1 MKNLGDAMKTLA
13 EQLAALR
20 ATREQHEKTMQDV
33 AQKSIDEG
41 RSMNTAEAEQ
51 FDEAEAAIKTLDSD
65 ISRLTR
71 LQESQAK
78 SAQPAQKNII
88 VPDQKGHPLGYRVQT
103 SEPKQEPGIAFARA
117 AKCLALG
124 HLEHFN
130 AVEIAKS
137 LYPNHQNIIDA
148 TQRLVRKAPV
158 APATTADPTWA
169 GPLVGEESSA
179 FADFIEYLRPMTI
192 LGRFGTNGIPDLRRV
207 PFRTRLVGQTSG
219 GAGYWVGE
227 GKAKPLTKF
236 DFNGTTLSPLKVA
249 NIAVATMETVRDSSP
264 AADIIIRD
272 QLVAALQER
281 LDLDFI
287 DPNKVAVA
295 DVSPA
300 SITNGANAIP
310 SSGIDQDAINADIKA
325 LFATFIAANNAPTSG
340 VFIMSSTVALSLA
353 LMLNPLGQ
361 PAYPGLTMNGGTLA
375 GLPVITSEYVPS
387 DTTGSIVAL
396 VNARDIY
403 LGDEGGFDVSMSS
416 EATLQMDDTPDE
428 PTAATTVMVSL
439 WQRNL
444 VGFRAERSINWA
456 RRRDSAVAYL
466 TGVNWG

>member
-1 MKNLGDAMKTLA
+1 MKTLA

-20 ATREQHEKTMQDV
+20 STRETHEKTMKDV
-33 AQKSIDEG
+33 AQKSFDEE

-51 FDEAEAAIKTLDSD
+51 FDEAEAAIKTIDAD
-65 ISRLTR
+65 IERLTR

-78 SAQPAQKNII
+78 SAKPVPTNVII
-88 VPDQKGHPLGYRVQT
+88 PDKKGSPLGYRVHT
-103 SEPKQEPGIAFARA
+103 NEPKPEPGLAFARA

-124 HLEHFN
+124 YLEHTS
-130 AVEIAKS
+130 AIEIAKS
-137 LYPNHQNIIDA
+137 FYPNQQNIIDA
-148 TQRLVRKAPV
+148 TTRLVRKAPV
-158 APATTADPTWA
+158 APATTTDPTWA
-169 GPLVGEESSA
+169 GPLVGEESNA

-192 LGRFGTNGIPDLRRV
+192 LGRFGTGGIPDLRRV
-207 PFRTRLVGQTSG
+207 PFRTRLIGQTSG

-264 AADIIIRD
+264 SADVIIRD

-287 DPNKVAVA
+287 DPAKVAVA

-300 SITNGANAIP
+300 SITNGVVAIP
-310 SSGIDQDAINADIKA
+310 SSGTDQDAINADIKA
-325 LFATFIAANNAPTSG
+325 LFSSFINANNAPTSG

-361 PAYPGLTMNGGTLA
+361 PAYPGITMNGGTLG

-387 DTTGSIVAL
+387 DTSGSIVVL

-403 LGDEGGFDVSMSS
+403 LGDEGGFDVSISDQ
-416 EATLQMDDTPDE
+416 ATLQMDDTPDE
-428 PTAATTVMVSL
+428 PTSATTVMVSL

-444 VGFRAERSINWA
+444 VGFRAERAINWA
-456 RRRDSAVAYL
+456 RRRDSSVAYL